1 MHVLSI
7 AIRYDQSIDNGG
19 EKSLVVVARVDLGG
33 ICVDV
38 SSGGLRGIS
47 GESKEYEEMEMDSL
61 KRTLFSMGLIPE
73 LVEMAP
79 VRRTGLNIASD
90 IRGQMLGSG
99 ENLVFP
105 RQGM

>member
-7 AIRYDQSIDNGG
+7 AIRYSQSLENGG
-19 EKSLVVVARVDLGG
+19 EKNLVVIAKVDIGG
-33 ICVDV
+33 MSVDV
-38 SSGGLRGIS
+38 SSGGIRGIS
-47 GESKEYEEMEMDSL
+47 GVSREFEEMEFDSL
-61 KRTLFSMGLIPE
+61 KCVLFSMGLTPE

-79 VRRTGLNIASD
+79 VRRTGLNIRKD
-90 IRGQMLGSG
+90 IRAQMLGSG